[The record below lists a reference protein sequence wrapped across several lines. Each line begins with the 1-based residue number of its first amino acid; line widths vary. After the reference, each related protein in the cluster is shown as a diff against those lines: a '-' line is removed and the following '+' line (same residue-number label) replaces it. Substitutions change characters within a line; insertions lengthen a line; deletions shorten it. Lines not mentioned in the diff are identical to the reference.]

1 MYLMFVQ
8 QIPKVSVREKFPVA
22 LQCQRKANDLHI
34 SCGNKYV
41 SSNLASFCVVS
52 QKHEFLGIDTLFAS
66 TNNPNYRNMHSTIN
80 LALYPE
86 ECQGR
91 DSGLG
96 YRAM

>member
-8 QIPKVSVREKFPVA
+8 QIPKVSVREKVPVP

-34 SCGNKYV
+34 PCGNTYV
-41 SSNLASFCVVS
+41 SSNLAIFCAVS
-52 QKHEFLGIDTLFAS
+52 QKREFLGIFAS